1 VRLKLAVPGI
11 ILVMLAG
18 ACANAEPSVMEPA
31 PTTWTEPAKYGFVLN
46 SECGERALIGRFQVT
61 VVNGL
66 VVHTEGLDDSARR
79 ALMLRLADLVPT
91 LGKLQAEAETAR
103 SEGAE
108 VVEVERDPVDA
119 HPTKITIDKSRN
131 AEDDESCYTIDD
143 YTIGLA
149 EEPSPSPSR

>member
-11 ILVMLAG
+11 ILLLLAS
-18 ACANAEPSVMEPA
+18 ACAKAQPLGMEPA
-31 PTTWTEPAKYGFVLN
+31 PTWTEPAKYGFVLT
-46 SECGERALIGRFQVT
+46 SACGERALIGRFQVT

-66 VVHTEGLDDSARR
+66 VVHAKGLDDSARR

-91 LGKLQAEAETAR
+91 LAKLEAEAETAR

-108 VVEVERDPVDA
+108 VVEVERDSADA
-119 HPTKITIDKSRN
+119 HPTKITIDPSRN